1 NCASRSACGQ
11 NSTPSSCWPMV
22 GLVASAAAE
31 GSAAPRHRAMANRQV
46 RRFAGM
52 SARDARQRSHDSN
65 GRHPAQVVHARAAHG
80 QLIAE
85 RAPKAWIDYTGV
97 GRVVFNIFKRE
108 RVPHIMPA
116 TIISG

>member
-1 NCASRSACGQ
+1 
-11 NSTPSSCWPMV
+11 
-22 GLVASAAAE
+22 
-31 GSAAPRHRAMANRQV
+31 
-46 RRFAGM
+46 M
-52 SARDARQRSHDSN
+52 SARDARQRSRDSN

-85 RAPKAWIDYTGV
+85 RAPKAWIDYTGA

-116 TIISG
+116 TIISGARKAPTIAAGTTCRSRRC